1 MKYKEKEDENEIN
14 LFEVIQII
22 NKGKYKI
29 YFFTI
34 IFLLIGFIYQFLYVD
49 KSKEYVSIS
58 EVKPISSFED
68 SKYDSL
74 KYFIS
79 DTSNFKMDTNDLLT
93 EYLDEY
99 FEEYMVKYMS
109 QKNIIDENKSEIKH
123 NLQKKH
129 LLENIF
135 NEINTN
141 YLQNLF
147 IELLQEKTFLLKV
160 TEQFFETKKEEY
172 KNENDYDNAILKF
185 MSSVE
190 ILKPL
195 YPQDL
200 DEEVFPNWRIKY
212 QTTKDLND
220 WNNFLELLEK
230 SINLEIQI
238 HLQDK
243 FKNYVYNL
251 EKLILYQVEDLDNAI
266 KNSIENYEINIA
278 KRIAFLKEQALIA
291 RKLNIQK
298 YELILSENSKENASK
313 NNIYYYLQGYEM
325 IEKEIEL
332 ILSRENKELFI
343 NDLSDLRIQRKKLIQ
358 NQDLERLEKIF
369 QNTPIA
375 NPDEFFAA
383 SITNNSTF
391 VTNKSKNGIKII
403 ILTIIIGVVVGIF
416 YVFISSIFKRY
427 GDTSK

>member
-1 MKYKEKEDENEIN
+1 MKYKEDENEIN
-14 LFEVIQII
+14 LFEAIQII

-74 KYFIS
+74 NYFIS

-99 FEEYMVKYMS
+99 FEQYIDKYMS
-109 QKNIIDENKSEIKH
+109 QKNIIDENKSEIKR

-141 YLQNLF
+141 YLHNLF

-195 YPQDL
+195 YPKDL

-251 EKLILYQVEDLDNAI
+251 EKLILYQVEDIDNAI

-313 NNIYYYLQGYEM
+313 SNIYYYLQGYEM

-343 NDLSDLRIQRKKLIQ
+343 NDLTDLRIQRNKLIQ

-391 VTNKSKNGIKII
+391 VINKSKNGIKII